1 MANPS
6 FGGGLA
12 LQAKIPRDQFAMAE
26 RAMASK
32 RKNEFAQAQ
41 AKTKKAAADDK
52 AAMDWGKI
60 AKVDYSKI
68 HALDKAKATEI
79 GGQIG
84 KIIEE
89 ERNSG
94 NPNWQNGLMLKLQP
108 LVQQVGELNVRKQ
121 QFDKM
126 TQQMASDEAAG
137 NTYPEAIDYRKKIEA
152 GDVSGVK
159 DFKDR
164 YGNISTTVN
173 NEGLVVP
180 SASRLTKEDIDAEVK
195 KEMNT
200 DYNRSFLGRVMEAQI
215 DPAVKQYLIQ
225 NGLPKNKKDAQ
236 DIANSIGW
244 TGQLPTTLEDIVK
257 NKQTNLGSRRGFI
270 RQMGD
275 VLEKDYP
282 EFFDDKTTQDRKEE
296 ILTEA
301 GLKRYANLSG
311 IKSIEKSVRREKP
324 TESDKIMAKQAGSIQ
339 ENVPIKFYHNKKE
352 NTWNAEMF
360 MGINTPVLNVSNADG
375 TWDMQNN
382 KKLTGADPSFKFEP
396 TGIAG
401 GEFLTA
407 GIGSAKKKG
416 LVVTGTKLQYDPK
429 EYKLAEAELIK
440 AKLIK
445 GDGGPDILDGDG
457 NVVKHSEEK
466 RENIIMAKMEQDGKV
481 QRTSVAVP
489 LKSLKG
495 TLEGKKINVAAAEKK
510 WEEMNK
516 GGAPRGT
523 SKAKDFTKLPLDK
536 KKALQVQSGVK
547 TRAEFEKWLT
557 DNGYSF

>member
-1 MANPS
+1 MANPA

-12 LQAKIPRDQFAMAE
+12 LDYKIPRDQFAMAE
-26 RAMASK
+26 RAMKQRSDFDKAK
-32 RKNEFAQAQ
+32 
-41 AKTKKAAADDK
+41 AKTKQLDDK

-68 HALDKAKATEI
+68 HALDNARATEI

-108 LVQQVGELNVRKQ
+108 IVQQVGELNVRKQ

-152 GDVSGVK
+152 GDVAGVK

-324 TESDKIMAKQAGSIQ
+324 PAPQRPTEAERNPVYDVTVNYNADVSGNEQFSPSYKGTPEPKGFVVRDAKGNKTVVFGVADRVSKRKGENDFEIVIKDKTGNTVTTSASPENLTQLRAQWGVSPFGVRNQA
-339 ENVPIKFYHNKKE
+339 NKKAGHKNYTETHPSTTGVTYGNLYKE
-352 NTWNAEMF
+352 NPKSAE
-360 MGINTPVLNVSNADG
+360 GVTTP
-375 TWDMQNN
+375 
-382 KKLTGADPSFKFEP
+382 
-396 TGIAG
+396 
-401 GEFLTA
+401 
-407 GIGSAKKKG
+407 
-416 LVVTGTKLQYDPK
+416 PK
-429 EYKLAEAELIK
+429 DA
-440 AKLIK
+440 
-445 GDGGPDILDGDG
+445 
-457 NVVKHSEEK
+457 
-466 RENIIMAKMEQDGKV
+466 
-481 QRTSVAVP
+481 
-489 LKSLKG
+489 
-495 TLEGKKINVAAAEKK
+495 
-510 WEEMNK
+510 
-516 GGAPRGT
+516 RGT
-523 SKAKDFTKLPLDK
+523 SKARTVTSRKYSPSRDKTKI
-536 KKALQVQSGVK
+536 
-547 TRAEFEKWLT
+547 T
-557 DNGYSF
+557 YSDGTEEIVDGKQ